1 MAINFNELTKTTVHI
16 GIGDGKY
23 VEVPMLTVEDYAEL
37 QQLQRTLTELSEN
50 KDATQTQRVDAIME
64 GRDKL
69 AAMAMKVMPQELHNG
84 LKRMDYM
91 TLLKL
96 VTVLCNGKD
105 EGEKDDP
112 QKKTVMPSQ
121 QPQM

>member
-16 GIGDGKY
+16 GIGDGNY
-23 VEVPMLTVEDYAEL
+23 VEVPMLAVEDYAEL
-37 QQLQRTLTELSEN
+37 QQLQRTLTELSEK
-50 KDATQTQRVDAIME
+50 KDATQTQRVDAIMK

-121 QPQM
+121 KPQM

>member
-23 VEVPMLTVEDYAEL
+23 VEVPMLTVEDYAEM

>member
-16 GIGDGKY
+16 GIGDGNY

-37 QQLQRTLTELSEN
+37 QQLQRTLTELSEK
-50 KDATQTQRVDAIME
+50 KDATQTQRVDAIMK

-121 QPQM
+121 KPQM

>member
-23 VEVPMLTVEDYAEL
+23 VEVPMLTVEDYAEM
-37 QQLQRTLTELSEN
+37 QQLQRTLTELSEK

-121 QPQM
+121 KPQM

>member
-23 VEVPMLTVEDYAEL
+23 VEVPMLTVEDYAEM
-37 QQLQRTLTELSEN
+37 QQLQRTLTELSEK